1 MYEVVQVSSVRATGC
16 AGWKEEVRVVRVH
29 GENSMNLAGNWLWG
43 KGRKDRKL
51 FRIWGLC
58 LPRLVVQTV

>member
-1 MYEVVQVSSVRATGC
+1 MQ
-16 AGWKEEVRVVRVH
+16 AGSRKSEVVRVH